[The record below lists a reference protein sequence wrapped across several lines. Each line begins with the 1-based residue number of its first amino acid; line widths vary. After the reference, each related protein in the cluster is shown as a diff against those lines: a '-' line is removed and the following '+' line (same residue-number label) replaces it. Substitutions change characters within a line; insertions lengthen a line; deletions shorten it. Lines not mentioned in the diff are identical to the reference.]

1 MGVIGPMSLSH
12 ERVVAK
18 PGRMTGLF
26 YGSVM
31 AVVVLDQITK
41 ALVAANLP
49 LMEPVD
55 LISWM
60 APVFSFT
67 FVHNTGIAFGLF
79 PGRGHLFLV
88 FSIVVALGA
97 VIFRTK
103 VVGSEWW
110 SHLALGLVV
119 GGALGNIIDR
129 LLRGYVVDFL
139 DVNFWPF
146 RTWPVFNL
154 ADASVVVGVG
164 LLLLDSI
171 LLEPRRLSAAEVE
184 GSGGLD

>member
-1 MGVIGPMSLSH
+1 MGVMESVSLSH
-12 ERVVAK
+12 ERATVK
-18 PGRMTGLF
+18 SSRTTGLF
-26 YGSVM
+26 YGAVL

-79 PGRGHLFLV
+79 PGRGYLFLA

-103 VVGSEWW
+103 VVGPEWW
-110 SHLALGLVV
+110 NHLALGLVV

-164 LLLLDSI
+164 LLLLDSM

-184 GSGGLD
+184 GTGVD